1 MDPTCAYSEKISLVS
16 YKLETICLLCFSTLP
31 STCVYHETAGMLAE
45 ASNKVKKKKKKTVR
59 NVPVRFARVY
69 EPLSHLIICCLAGS
83 PTNTTSKS

>member
-45 ASNKVKKKKKKTVR
+45 ASNKVKKKNKKKDCKKR
-59 NVPVRFARVY
+59 P
-69 EPLSHLIICCLAGS
+69 SQICQGL
-83 PTNTTSKS
+83 